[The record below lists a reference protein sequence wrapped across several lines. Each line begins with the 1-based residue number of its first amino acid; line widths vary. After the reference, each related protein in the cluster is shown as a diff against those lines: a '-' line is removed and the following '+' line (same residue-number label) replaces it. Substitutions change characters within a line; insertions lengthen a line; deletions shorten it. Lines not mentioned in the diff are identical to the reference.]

1 MDNRTTFVFFF
12 HNMAEKDNNDAMV
25 MSDRGTFEM
34 RSSKGKLGCDPD
46 RLEER
51 QSNEA

>member
-1 MDNRTTFVFFF
+1 MDNLCFF

-34 RSSKGKLGCDPD
+34 RKKAKAVTWL
-46 RLEER
+46 
-51 QSNEA
+51 

>member
-1 MDNRTTFVFFF
+1 MDNRTIFVFF

-34 RSSKGKLGCDPD
+34 RSSKGKLGRDPD